1 MVAIELKKV
10 YKKYSTQYALSDINL
25 SIFPGSL
32 LGLLGPNGSGKTSL
46 FKLLL
51 RYTQP
56 SKGQILFQNCPLSH
70 SSMKQIAGFV
80 QGNPFP
86 RWMRIIDAVDF
97 YKDFFPDFDLLYC
110 KKLLRQ
116 FDLNS
121 KALISKLSSG
131 NISSLKLILIL
142 SRVGATLYL
151 LDEPLEAMD
160 IVTRNM
166 FLNEILNAFH
176 ENCAMMI
183 STHHVEEIEHILSEV
198 VFIRHGHI
206 ELTAN
211 AEDLRVERNMSI
223 VNLYWEKYVHSK
235 LDQIRI

>member
-1 MVAIELKKV
+1 MAAIELKKV
-10 YKKYSTQYALSDINL
+10 YKKYSTQYALADINL
-25 SIFPGSL
+25 CIFPGSL

-56 SKGQILFQNCPLSH
+56 SKGQILYQNMPLSH
-70 SSMKQIAGFV
+70 TSMKQIAGFV

-86 RWMRIIDAVDF
+86 RWMKVRDAVDF
-97 YKDFFPDFDLLYC
+97 YKDFFSDFDLVYC
-110 KKLLRQ
+110 NKLLRQ
-116 FDLNS
+116 FDLS
-121 KALISKLSSG
+121 PKVMISKLSSG
-131 NISSLKLILIL
+131 NISSLKLILVL
-142 SRVGATLYL
+142 SRVGASMYL

-166 FLNEILNAFH
+166 FLSEILNAFH
-176 ENCAMMI
+176 DNCAMMI
-183 STHHVEEIEHILSEV
+183 STHHVEEIEHILSDV
-198 VFIRHGHI
+198 IFIRHGHI